1 MSYCSLSLPSA
12 SGNTAGVP
20 SLRKVYSK
28 EVLYC
33 NPHHRASSKAVFQVE
48 GKGFEKRNKILMQT
62 KIILQNAEMVATHHQ
77 LSKAQGKYR
86 GAGLTFTNTHR
97 HEMSRDNQG
106 DEAGTVSGTAA
117 L

>member
-1 MSYCSLSLPSA
+1 M
-12 SGNTAGVP
+12 
-20 SLRKVYSK
+20 
-28 EVLYC
+28 
-33 NPHHRASSKAVFQVE
+33 FQVE

-77 LSKAQGKYR
+77 LISKAQGKYR